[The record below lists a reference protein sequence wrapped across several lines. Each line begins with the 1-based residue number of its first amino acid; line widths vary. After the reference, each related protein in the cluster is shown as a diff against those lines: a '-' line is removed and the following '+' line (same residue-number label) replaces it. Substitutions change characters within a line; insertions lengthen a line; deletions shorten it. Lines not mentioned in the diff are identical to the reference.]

1 MFFCYN
7 LDGDIMQRYFAQNKN
22 NNFFIMNDNDLYH
35 MKVVMRMKR
44 GQNIEVVYNQELYI
58 CKYNNNNVEI
68 IEKINNNIK
77 NNLKI
82 TLVLPLLIES
92 KMDYVLQKA
101 TELGVDTII
110 PVRMERSKVVLD
122 DKKEIKRIERWSRI
136 CKEASEQSK
145 RNTIPSIEKISNF
158 KELKDLEGTKL
169 VCSTNSS
176 FLIKGFLTN
185 NKNYDKIIVLIG
197 PEGGL
202 SSSEEQYLNEIG
214 FISVSLGK
222 RIMRVET
229 VPLYI
234 LSILDYE
241 MME

>member
-1 MFFCYN
+1 
-7 LDGDIMQRYFAQNKN
+7 
-22 NNFFIMNDNDLYH
+22 MNDNDLCH
-35 MKVVMRMKR
+35 MKVVMKMKP
-44 GQNIEVVYNQELYI
+44 GQKIEVVYNQELYI
-58 CKYNNNNVEI
+58 CKYDNNIEI

-77 NNLKI
+77 NNLNI
-82 TLVLPLLIES
+82 TLVLPLLTES
-92 KMDYVLQKA
+92 KMDYILQKA

-122 DKKEIKRIERWSRI
+122 AKKEIKRIERWSRI

-145 RNTIPSIEKISNF
+145 RITIPSIEKISNF
-158 KELKDLEGTKL
+158 KDLKDLEGTKL

-176 FLIKGFLTN
+176 FLIKDFLTN
-185 NKNYDKIIVLIG
+185 DKNYDKIIVLIG

-202 SSSEEQYLNEIG
+202 SSSEEQYLNEIE
-214 FISVSLGK
+214 FVSISLGK
-222 RIMRVET
+222 RNMRVET
-229 VPLYI
+229 VPMYI

>member
-22 NNFFIMNDNDLYH
+22 NNSFIMNDNDLYH
-35 MKVVMRMKR
+35 MKVVMRMKP
-44 GQNIEVVYNQELYI
+44 GQKIEVVYNQELYI
-58 CKYNNNNVEI
+58 CKYDNNIEI
-68 IEKINNNIK
+68 IEKINDNFK
-77 NNLKI
+77 NNLNI
-82 TLVLPLLIES
+82 TLVLPLLTES
-92 KMDYVLQKA
+92 KMDYMLQKA

-122 DKKEIKRIERWSRI
+122 AKKEFKRIERWSKI

-158 KELKDLEGTKL
+158 KDLKELEGTKL
-169 VCSTNSS
+169 VCSTKSS
-176 FLIKGFLTN
+176 FLIKDFLTN
-185 NKNYDKIIVLIG
+185 DKNYDKIIVLIG

-202 SSSEEQYLNEIG
+202 SSSEEQYLNEIE